1 MTTSASYKGYLPPD
15 LQKTDAGAATA
26 ATETS
31 SGSFDKIIR
40 LPLVKNKKYKF
51 WFTYVYEDAETKKL
65 TEGPRSPIVESAFDI
80 PNLTKPVLNLTLTAS
95 YRAYGVKFDI
105 DPLSVQEDIV
115 IFESLTGLF
124 SGEEY
129 IVYVG
134 TSTNVTIQTGSTAPR
149 WVKVTVRDKWLDVNR
164 SSVTAGPV
172 TPLNP
177 DPDTTYTVE
186 NPTTTSAS
194 ASIDPKD
201 LSGFSLVSTMTWAVS
216 ADTKTAGYAI
226 RWSTTNPTS
235 GTPLWEY
242 ASVDGRTNNT
252 FTATGLIPNTT
263 YYYQVAA
270 VTPYDVVNWTSPASS
285 TFIASDADGTA
296 AGALARLKSFIA
308 IGGVSQDLFKIGTG
322 IAQSIN
328 LNTDPLV
335 SPTLTAGT
343 YHGILLNKS
352 TTNVGNNFW
361 LTTGQFRVGN
371 STEFMYW
378 NGTNLY
384 LTGNI
389 NATGGKF
396 TGNVQLAIP
405 TGGTTSGT
413 LYAGASPDTGARLRF
428 NNQGLYAYDGI
439 SSDAS
444 VAITNVG
451 VIDARKGFIGGWT
464 INATSQT
471 SGTISRN
478 NTILDSNGN
487 ITVGDTTG
495 TLGSAVRLS
504 ATDPTYRIWVG
515 STSSSN
521 APFRVDATGK
531 LYATGAVFTS
541 SSIDGYASTAALGN
555 YTLTSVTT
563 GINSRLTNV
572 EGNYVNVSTLNS
584 SVATKNTTFV
594 TADSTQPYANKA
606 GDLWINGGDNNSIW
620 TANSAGYNWTE
631 KTNGKY
637 ATVTS
642 LNSKLSAGGYAIAA
656 QDGQVTNIT
665 SNGIFITPGTFKI
678 SNTNES
684 APYSGSYLLLNSAGM
699 TAYDGSKTTFAISS
713 SGSATFS
720 GNISGSSFSGGS
732 IVIGS
737 DETSTGYINT
747 QATKA
752 GVTTMVI
759 KAIGHASTSNS
770 GWTTSCYPWSDNTNS
785 LGIDTYS
792 WANLYVGNSYF
803 NNGTTYKIT
812 GGDAYLNGYAV
823 SGGYGI
829 YSHWAP
835 RSDNTYDLG
844 GWSLSS
850 TGIQQNKRWRQI
862 YSNNS
867 AIVTSD
873 ARLKTNVSD
882 SELGLNFINKLRP
895 VTYKWIEGGKEP
907 ILEDKEIKHFGRD
920 GIEVTKTEI
929 VKSQKISGKDE
940 DGNDIYESISI
951 PGKRRHAGFL
961 AQEVKQVLDEL
972 EIEDFGGWVSDNV
985 EDTEAIQSLRYEQF
999 IAPLTKAVQELSN
1012 MVESLQEEIN
1022 TLKGV

>member
-1 MTTSASYKGYLPPD
+1 MPDSSYYKGYVPPD
-15 LQKTDAGAATA
+15 LNKTDAASANAAS
-26 ATETS
+26 ATPT
-31 SGSFDKIIR
+31 GSFDKIIR

-115 IFESLTGLF
+115 VYESLTGLF
-124 SGEEY
+124 AGEEY

-134 TSTNVTIQTGSTAPR
+134 NSTNVTIQTGSTAQR
-149 WVKVTVRDKWLDVNR
+149 WVKVTVRDKWLDTNR

-177 DPDTTYTVE
+177 DPDTTYTVA
-186 NPTTTSAS
+186 NPTTTTAS
-194 ASIDPKD
+194 AVIDPKD
-201 LSGFSLVSTMTWAVS
+201 LSGFSVASTMTWSVAT
-216 ADTKTAGYAI
+216 DTRTAGYSL
-226 RWSTTNPTS
+226 RWSTTNPS
-235 GTPLWEY
+235 MGTPLWEY
-242 ASVDGRTNNT
+242 ASVDGRTTNT

-270 VTPYDVVNWTSPASS
+270 VTPYDTINWTGAATS
-285 TFIASDADGTA
+285 TFIASDSDGTA

-308 IGGVSQDLFKIGTG
+308 IGGASQDLFKIGTG

-328 LNTDPLV
+328 LNTDPIV

-371 STEFMYW
+371 PTEFMYW

-444 VAITNVG
+444 VAITNAG

-464 INATSQT
+464 ISATSQT

-521 APFRVDATGK
+521 APFRVDANGK
-531 LYATGAVFTS
+531 LYATGAVFLS
-541 SSIDGYASTAALGN
+541 SSIDGYATTAALGN
-555 YTLTSVTT
+555 YATTTALGTTNANVTT
-563 GINSRLTNV
+563 ISTKAQSAYDKAVAAADGVTALQTRTTNAENSLALKVAATEVANAINTNTTKI
-572 EGNYVNVSTLNS
+572 EGAKIVTGSIELSTLK
-584 SVATKNTTFV
+584 VV
-594 TADSTQPYANKA
+594 
-606 GDLWINGGDNNSIW
+606 GD
-620 TANSAGYNWTE
+620 
-631 KTNGKY
+631 
-637 ATVTS
+637 
-642 LNSKLSAGGYAIAA
+642 
-656 QDGQVTNIT
+656 T
-665 SNGIFITPGTFKI
+665 SNGLFID
-678 SNTNES
+678 NTGIK
-684 APYSGSYLLLNSAGM
+684 AYSGSTN
-699 TAYDGSKTTFAISS
+699 TFSLSS
-713 SGSATFS
+713 SGALSLRGTVTATSGQVGGFALSNGDLTADFTVGPRIQFGGKINIGWESGYPFS
-720 GNISGSSFSGGS
+720 SSNVFNFIAGSNSGDAGKQF
-732 IVIGS
+732 
-737 DETSTGYINT
+737 YINT
-747 QATKA
+747 
-752 GVTTMVI
+752 
-759 KAIGHASTSNS
+759 
-770 GWTTSCYPWSDNTNS
+770 NTNTFRFAADS
-785 LGIDTYS
+785 SQRSYAAEIRNDIRARDYRYIAGGGLVNDTSSRRFKENITYAPKSYYDRVLDINPAFYTYKYNHPETDESVWGQHGFGPIVEDLEDAGLGIFVQR
-792 WANLYVGNSYF
+792 NLSGQPTSLKNEQ
-803 NNGTTYKIT
+803 KIPM
-812 GGDAYLNGYAV
+812 LL
-823 SGGYGI
+823 I
-829 YSHWAP
+829 P
-835 RSDNTYDLG
+835 
-844 GWSLSS
+844 
-850 TGIQQNKRWRQI
+850 
-862 YSNNS
+862 
-867 AIVTSD
+867 IV
-873 ARLKTNVSD
+873 RELKEKVETM
-882 SELGLNFINKLRP
+882 EQK
-895 VTYKWIEGGKEP
+895 
-907 ILEDKEIKHFGRD
+907 ILEL
-920 GIEVTKTEI
+920 
-929 VKSQKISGKDE
+929 
-940 DGNDIYESISI
+940 ES
-951 PGKRRHAGFL
+951 R
-961 AQEVKQVLDEL
+961 
-972 EIEDFGGWVSDNV
+972 
-985 EDTEAIQSLRYEQF
+985 
-999 IAPLTKAVQELSN
+999 
-1012 MVESLQEEIN
+1012 
-1022 TLKGV
+1022 